1 MSKALNIIHLG
12 ACGIC
17 PLPISPMFQEQAWGL
32 NYGLWAMI
40 MRFMPLHL
48 TVICPTHLVRVFC
61 LLKGHQSRQS
71 AYKIQELSR
80 SCMWEHFLCRES
92 SAVTIYVF
100 LIIEF
105 FDHKA
110 LTLIDCKLETQI
122 PPHNWPLLILL
133 LSYSSIFLSLFFF
146 IQLLH
151 FIAFWFR

>member
-1 MSKALNIIHLG
+1 MICQKLLISFIWVPVAFVHSQSLQCSKNKHEDWTMG
-12 ACGIC
+12 Y
-17 PLPISPMFQEQAWGL
+17 EQWSCL
-32 NYGLWAMI
+32 YI
-40 MRFMPLHL
+40 L

-80 SCMWEHFLCRES
+80 SCMWEHFLCWES

-110 LTLIDCKLETQI
+110 LTSIDCKLETQI